1 MYAIYISAARTR
13 CEMVNTKKRER
24 NFGVP
29 HCYPMAGSGMVSRP
43 KLMGPFSMT
52 VPQLPLILAKCFLN
66 SSPQPRERRKSTR
79 IFWSTWIS
87 EQRKDRIAPR
97 LSCVSI
103 VNCKEKQTKIILAC
117 LFLDRVAKMHLQF
130 PLTCIWKHNAFS
142 PEVHAETCQSLLMTL
157 WPKNESCVW
166 LNVGND

>member
-24 NFGVP
+24 NFGGP

-103 VNCKEKQTKIILAC
+103 VNCKEKQTKIILLVYFWTGQQKCTYNSLWLAFESIMHFLQKSMQKLVS
-117 LFLDRVAKMHLQF
+117 LF
-130 PLTCIWKHNAFS
+130 
-142 PEVHAETCQSLLMTL
+142 
-157 WPKNESCVW
+157 
-166 LNVGND
+166 

>member
-24 NFGVP
+24 NLGVP

-103 VNCKEKQTKIILAC
+103 VNCKGKTKIIFLVYFWTGRQKCTYNSLWLAFESIMHFLQKSMQKLVS
-117 LFLDRVAKMHLQF
+117 LF
-130 PLTCIWKHNAFS
+130 
-142 PEVHAETCQSLLMTL
+142 
-157 WPKNESCVW
+157 
-166 LNVGND
+166 